1 MTADVTEAKPSPPN
15 IHRLIGAGVLSR
27 LVGTVLGVV
36 LGIAATSIAIR
47 ILGEASYGTLAF
59 AASTGALLCGLAR
72 LGLEPAFA
80 RAVTNARASGDAD
93 DVAALTRGASSLML
107 SGGILASFAVIA
119 VVLAVPHGTTLST
132 RIAVAASLA
141 FFSLAANVAAIAGA
155 LARGMGRMPLMEI
168 PNAVLSLARLAALVA
183 IAVAGAGSLPWVAAG
198 YAVAGGATIVASAA
212 LARKLLGHGLSALLP
227 SRAHG
232 ALLLR
237 VAVPYAVIGVSS
249 IVLSRFDVL
258 VLGVTHSSVDVASYE
273 PVLKLVEQ
281 AMQWA
286 PLLFIGPY
294 LPAATQLFARG
305 DRQGFRELYAGSS
318 KLVFIAA
325 MPAVLILTVDPMHT
339 VQVLYGSGYHVRP
352 ALVWVLLVGF
362 TVNLVLGLNLNALAA
377 IGTRRILVRLGLLE
391 LGTMVVLA
399 CVLVPLF
406 GALGAAAATS
416 ATYTTLNVATSIA
429 LYRTAGVPA
438 FDRSMVVT
446 VGTAVLPIGAFALV
460 WHALGALP
468 FIAVLAE
475 AGVLWLAWVA
485 LLAALRAFSAS
496 EITRLVPRRAAA

>member
-1 MTADVTEAKPSPPN
+1 MTASVTAPKHSPPN
-15 IHRLIGAGVLSR
+15 VHRLIGAGVLSR

-47 ILGEASYGTLAF
+47 MLGEASYGTLAF

-80 RAVTNARASGDAD
+80 RAVTNARASGGAE
-93 DVAALTRGASSLML
+93 DVRRLTRGASWLML
-107 SGGILASFAVIA
+107 SGGVLASLA
-119 VVLAVPHGTTLST
+119 VVAVVVAVPHGTTFST
-132 RIAVAASLA
+132 RIDVAASLA
-141 FFSLAANVAAIAGA
+141 FFSLAANVAAVAGA
-155 LARGMGRMPLMEI
+155 LARGLGRMPLMEI

-183 IAVAGAGSLPWVAAG
+183 IAVAGIGTLPWVAAG
-198 YAVAGGATIVASAA
+198 YAVAGAATIVASVV
-212 LARKLLGHGLSALLP
+212 LARRLLGRRLAALLP
-227 SRAHG
+227 SQAEG

-237 VAVPYAVIGVSS
+237 TAVPYAVIGVSS
-249 IVLSRFDVL
+249 IALSRFDVL

-294 LPAATQLFARG
+294 LPAATQLFAHG

-325 MPAVLILTVDPMHT
+325 MPALLILIVDPVHT
-339 VQVLYGSGYHVRP
+339 VQVLYGSGYHVRA

-362 TVNLVLGLNLNALAA
+362 TANLVLGLNLNALAA

-391 LGTMVVLA
+391 LGAMVVLA

-406 GALGAAAATS
+406 GALGAAVATS
-416 ATYTTLNVATSIA
+416 ATYTILNVVTSLA
-429 LYRTAGVPA
+429 LYRATGVPA
-438 FDRSMVVT
+438 FDRAMFLT
-446 VGTAVLPIGAFALV
+446 VGTAALPIAAFALIRQ
-460 WHALGALP
+460 ALGTLP

-475 AGVLWLAWVA
+475 ATTLWLAWLA

-496 EITRLVPRRAAA
+496 EITRLVPRRAGP